1 MSPDQEE
8 EFAELLIKDKKHEWR
23 IEPDES
29 QRLRE
34 LVRML
39 IRGAELEPEEEKE
52 LFDLHRKANRGIGS
66 TTPGQRQLLTQL
78 QEIDNSG

>member
-8 EFAELLIKDKKHEWR
+8 EFAELLIEDKKHDWR

-52 LFDLHRKANRGIGS
+52 LCDLHRKANRGIGS
-66 TTPGQRQLLTQL
+66 TTPG
-78 QEIDNSG
+78 